1 MKLLVILFIL
11 RLYARKGIFKND
23 IANFVKKT
31 DFYNKLKNS
40 NKNVTSNKTK
50 NVLVKNELNELS
62 EIPEGMS
69 TKGLAKKFDK

>member
-1 MKLLVILFIL
+1 MKLLVILLIL
-11 RLYARKGIFKND
+11 RLYARIGIFKND